1 MTLTL
6 LNSACRY
13 CRYYKPEGRRGGMCQ
28 MLGVPVQGKW
38 KACTLEM
45 PAFAPSWEGLA
56 EIMIPPNKMPVL
68 SDNPLVSALDNSAIE
83 LTAEI
88 ANFKSEPKKA
98 MSALV

>member
-1 MTLTL
+1 MTLNL

-45 PAFAPSWEGLA
+45 PALAPSWEGLA
-56 EIMIPPNKMPVL
+56 EVMIVPSKMPVL
-68 SDNPLVSALDNSAIE
+68 SDAHTLIDLDNSAIE
-83 LTAEI
+83 LTEEI
-88 ANFKSEPKKA
+88 VNFKSEPKKV
-98 MSALV
+98 MSVPV